1 MQGRYEKDQ
10 LGEKSSRR
18 RKRGASTNAQKQK
31 MMRSTPFKIA
41 KKELSQLIEASPV
54 AMVVYSGEGEQVEL
68 VNRKFIELFGYT
80 IQDIATVNDWW
91 PLAYPDQEYRKNI
104 QSKWNKEIEQAIRE
118 KGEIEPIEG
127 CVTCKDGSKRHVEFR
142 LSSIGERHLVTFIDL
157 TDKKLAEE
165 ALHEQESHSQSL
177 LRLSRK
183 LEQAKTYSDAL
194 NAAYAEVREIIG
206 YQNLW
211 VYLLSENGKSFN
223 ALVAGGDISD
233 TVMSEAGTATLPIQ
247 GDKMLEEIA
256 EAREIIIVEDARTDP
271 RTNKEIVAALG
282 NRTIIN
288 VPIIL
293 FDRHLGSIGTGTFE
307 DEGVR
312 VPTASECEYLIA
324 LASHMAIT
332 LDRIYLL
339 DQRKQSDQLLREN
352 EEKFR
357 TLAENSPDNIAR
369 YDINCQTIY
378 VNPTLEKTLSRTAP
392 EMLGT
397 FPGEAGFI
405 AEAKEYQDKMREVLQ
420 TGKEAE
426 LDVVLPDTGEGRRYH
441 NIRFV
446 AERGAD
452 GAITGVQAIGR
463 DITERKQMEEALS
476 KSESEL
482 RTLINTMTD
491 VIFVGNS
498 EGRFLKIV
506 DTNASLLYKPPQEL
520 LGRTLHEVFPKD
532 QADFFLKQLRQALET
547 KKSVDFEYNL
557 LIGDQVL
564 WFFAT
569 VSPMTEDQFLMV
581 ARNITAQK
589 QAEEALRKNNALL
602 ERIFSS
608 TESLIA
614 YMDTDFNFIR
624 VNRAYA
630 EGDQQTPEYFVGK
643 NHFALYPN
651 EENEKIFRNV
661 LATGEPFVVY
671 AKPFVYA
678 NHPERGTTYWNWT
691 LQPVKEADGSITGLV
706 MSMADVTARE
716 QAVIA
721 RHESDE
727 RYRTLVQQASDG
739 IFVADP
745 QGNYI
750 DVNPSGCAMLG
761 FTREEL
767 LQLNM
772 RDLASPKSQVEKP
785 RRMDLLQNGKSITLE
800 RSLITKE
807 GAALPVEISGTM
819 LENGNL
825 LGIVRDI
832 TERKRH
838 ELEREAII
846 TVSASLRQASTRTE
860 IINII
865 FDKLLELFEAD
876 GTVMVLPDPLTGG
889 YIDEMGRGEVGER
902 MIGLNVPPG
911 KGVCNWVIEN
921 KRPYLNNQ
929 AQNDP
934 FFYRPDLLE
943 DSHCLATVPLITNEQ
958 VIGALWIARKKEIT
972 DADLSLLN
980 AIADIAANAI
990 HRVILHEQTQRQLQH
1005 LIALHQI
1012 DLAITTNLE
1021 LNVTLDV
1028 ILTSVKSEL
1037 DVDAA
1042 AILLLDPITHTL
1054 DHTASMGF
1062 KTRTIER
1069 SRVKLADG
1077 CAGLAAREQC
1087 IVSHPD
1093 LKLVHGSFS
1102 RSSLLLDEN
1111 ITAYFAAPLIS
1122 KGQVKGVL
1130 EVFKHNP
1137 YEPDSEWLSY
1147 FETLATQSAIA
1158 IESANMFKNLQR
1170 SNSELTLAYDATIE
1184 GWSLALDLRDK
1195 ETEGHSQR
1203 VTEMTLLLAEKIGML
1218 DVEKLNLKRGAL
1230 LHDIGKMGIPDS
1242 ILLKTGT
1249 LTLDEMRIMR
1259 QHPIYAYQ
1267 MLSPIAYLKHA
1278 VEIPYCHHEK
1288 WDGSGYPRGL
1298 KGEEIPLSARLFTV
1312 VDVFDALS
1320 SDRPYRK
1327 AWSRE
1332 EILRYIEEQSGKHFD
1347 PKIAKIFLEM
1357 IKDRS

>member
-1 MQGRYEKDQ
+1 
-10 LGEKSSRR
+10 
-18 RKRGASTNAQKQK
+18 
-31 MMRSTPFKIA
+31 
-41 KKELSQLIEASPV
+41 
-54 AMVVYSGEGEQVEL
+54 
-68 VNRKFIELFGYT
+68 
-80 IQDIATVNDWW
+80 
-91 PLAYPDQEYRKNI
+91 
-104 QSKWNKEIEQAIRE
+104 
-118 KGEIEPIEG
+118 
-127 CVTCKDGSKRHVEFR
+127 
-142 LSSIGERHLVTFIDL
+142 
-157 TDKKLAEE
+157 
-165 ALHEQESHSQSL
+165 
-177 LRLSRK
+177 
-183 LEQAKTYSDAL
+183 
-194 NAAYAEVREIIG
+194 
-206 YQNLW
+206 
-211 VYLLSENGKSFN
+211 
-223 ALVAGGDISD
+223 
-233 TVMSEAGTATLPIQ
+233 
-247 GDKMLEEIA
+247 
-256 EAREIIIVEDARTDP
+256 
-271 RTNKEIVAALG
+271 
-282 NRTIIN
+282 
-288 VPIIL
+288 
-293 FDRHLGSIGTGTFE
+293 
-307 DEGVR
+307 
-312 VPTASECEYLIA
+312 
-324 LASHMAIT
+324 
-332 LDRIYLL
+332 
-339 DQRKQSDQLLREN
+339 
-352 EEKFR
+352 
-357 TLAENSPDNIAR
+357 
-369 YDINCQTIY
+369 
-378 VNPTLEKTLSRTAP
+378 
-392 EMLGT
+392 
-397 FPGEAGFI
+397 
-405 AEAKEYQDKMREVLQ
+405 
-420 TGKEAE
+420 
-426 LDVVLPDTGEGRRYH
+426 
-441 NIRFV
+441 
-446 AERGAD
+446 
-452 GAITGVQAIGR
+452 
-463 DITERKQMEEALS
+463 
-476 KSESEL
+476 
-482 RTLINTMTD
+482 
-491 VIFVGNS
+491 
-498 EGRFLKIV
+498 
-506 DTNASLLYKPPQEL
+506 
-520 LGRTLHEVFPKD
+520 
-532 QADFFLKQLRQALET
+532 
-547 KKSVDFEYNL
+547 
-557 LIGDQVL
+557 VL

-860 IINII
+860 IISII
-865 FDKLLELFEAD
+865 LDKLLELFDAD

-1111 ITAYFAAPLIS
+1111 FTAYFAAPLIS

>member
-18 RKRGASTNAQKQK
+18 RNRVTSTNAQKQK
-31 MMRSTPFKIA
+31 FMRSTPFKID

-91 PLAYPDQEYRKNI
+91 PLAYPDQENRKKS
-104 QSKWNKEIEQAIRE
+104 QSKWNEEVEQAIRE

-127 CVTCKDGSKRHVEFR
+127 CVTCKDGSKRHVEVR

-183 LEQAKTYSDAL
+183 LEQAKTYSDTL

-211 VYLLSENGKSFN
+211 VYLLSENGKSFK
-223 ALVAGGDISD
+223 ALVAGGDISG
-233 TVMSEAGTATLPIQ
+233 TVISEAGTATLPIQ

-256 EAREIIIVEDARTDP
+256 EAREIIVVEDARTDP

-293 FDRHLGSIGTGTFE
+293 FDRHLGSIGTGTFG

-312 VPTASECEYLIA
+312 VPTASEREYLIA

-426 LDVVLPDTGEGRRYH
+426 LDVVLPDTGGGRRYH

-506 DTNASLLYKPPQEL
+506 DTNASLLYKPSQEL

-569 VSPMTEDQFLMV
+569 VSPMTEDQTLMV

-716 QAVIA
+716 QADIA

-860 IINII
+860 IISII
-865 FDKLLELFEAD
+865 LDKLLELFDAD

-958 VIGALWIARKKEIT
+958 VIGTLWIARKKEIT

-1111 ITAYFAAPLIS
+1111 FTAYFAAPLIS

>member
-256 EAREIIIVEDARTDP
+256 EAREIIVVEDARTDP

-312 VPTASECEYLIA
+312 VPTASEREYLIA

-569 VSPMTEDQFLMV
+569 VSPMTEDQTLMV
-581 ARNITAQK
+581 ARNITVQK

-716 QAVIA
+716 RAVIA

-785 RRMDLLQNGKSITLE
+785 LRMDLLQNGKSITLE

-825 LGIVRDI
+825 LGIVRNI

-902 MIGLNVPPG
+902 MIGLNVPP
-911 KGVCNWVIEN
+911 
-921 KRPYLNNQ
+921 
-929 AQNDP
+929 
-934 FFYRPDLLE
+934 
-943 DSHCLATVPLITNEQ
+943 
-958 VIGALWIARKKEIT
+958 
-972 DADLSLLN
+972 
-980 AIADIAANAI
+980 
-990 HRVILHEQTQRQLQH
+990 
-1005 LIALHQI
+1005 
-1012 DLAITTNLE
+1012 
-1021 LNVTLDV
+1021 
-1028 ILTSVKSEL
+1028 
-1037 DVDAA
+1037 
-1042 AILLLDPITHTL
+1042 
-1054 DHTASMGF
+1054 
-1062 KTRTIER
+1062 
-1069 SRVKLADG
+1069 
-1077 CAGLAAREQC
+1077 ARE
-1087 IVSHPD
+1087 
-1093 LKLVHGSFS
+1093 
-1102 RSSLLLDEN
+1102 
-1111 ITAYFAAPLIS
+1111 FATGLS
-1122 KGQVKGVL
+1122 KTK
-1130 EVFKHNP
+1130 
-1137 YEPDSEWLSY
+1137 
-1147 FETLATQSAIA
+1147 
-1158 IESANMFKNLQR
+1158 
-1170 SNSELTLAYDATIE
+1170 
-1184 GWSLALDLRDK
+1184 
-1195 ETEGHSQR
+1195 
-1203 VTEMTLLLAEKIGML
+1203 
-1218 DVEKLNLKRGAL
+1218 
-1230 LHDIGKMGIPDS
+1230 
-1242 ILLKTGT
+1242 
-1249 LTLDEMRIMR
+1249 
-1259 QHPIYAYQ
+1259 
-1267 MLSPIAYLKHA
+1267 
-1278 VEIPYCHHEK
+1278 
-1288 WDGSGYPRGL
+1288 
-1298 KGEEIPLSARLFTV
+1298 
-1312 VDVFDALS
+1312 
-1320 SDRPYRK
+1320 
-1327 AWSRE
+1327 
-1332 EILRYIEEQSGKHFD
+1332 D
-1347 PKIAKIFLEM
+1347 PT
-1357 IKDRS
+1357 